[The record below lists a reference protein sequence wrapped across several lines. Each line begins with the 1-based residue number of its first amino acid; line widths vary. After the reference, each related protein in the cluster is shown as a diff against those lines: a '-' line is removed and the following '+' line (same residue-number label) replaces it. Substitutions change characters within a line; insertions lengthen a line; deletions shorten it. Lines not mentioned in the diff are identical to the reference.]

1 MNATFHRRAGAPVSL
16 ALALALAGA
25 LSACKGKDVALTP
38 TGGENEAGTGET
50 IGDGGLGG
58 ASANDGG
65 PVDAGPYVP
74 DAVPFDALPVS
85 EPEAPSAPLLA
96 EIRDFPGRFAMYAR
110 NLVTGGAVM
119 HGSDEWL
126 LAGPFM
132 RLWPVALYLEK
143 VARGEIDPETELV
156 FTEAFYRGGD
166 KDLTPELF
174 DKSFKLSRLATLA
187 LLSANASAEEMLV
200 SALGGSGPV
209 NDFIE
214 SFSLEGM
221 GKYLA
226 PCEADRA
233 HLRRLDPRF
242 DDVACTPLSIF
253 ARDDDARGL
262 VPAPFDTP
270 PVFTDEAVAA
280 AHTAAMD
287 AHENAATAKGI
298 GEVLA
303 RVHGRA
309 LPSAAGS
316 VLVRDLLDHA
326 LGSGG
331 GGNNLPDRV
340 WVGNVQGSV
349 FAGRIWAALIRGGEA
364 PVALV
369 LMSDRETNA
378 GAVGARFDR
387 AGLLAWEQLV
397 GPVDLR
403 PPAEAVPHPAWLG
416 GIFIHEPEESRHC
429 NLDFSGD
436 YEALLSCRH
445 ETQRV
450 QFRVD
455 ESTAGTVMVKDG
467 PDVEATWLWTEPDG
481 ARHRYQVKIGE
492 GGWWAWTRSFTAV
505 APGDWRLDV
514 WLNGEPH
521 LLGRFPVLE

>member
-1 MNATFHRRAGAPVSL
+1 MLGL
-16 ALALALAGA
+16 ALALTGGLA
-25 LSACKGKDVALTP
+25 ACKGKSVAMTP
-38 TGGENEAGTGET
+38 TGGESEAGMGET
-50 IGDGGLGG
+50 VDDGGRGG
-58 ASANDGG
+58 ARASDGG
-65 PVDAGPYVP
+65 PLDAAPYVP
-74 DAVPFDALPVS
+74 DAVPFDALVAS
-85 EPEAPSAPLLA
+85 APEAPSLPLLA

-110 NLVTGGAVM
+110 NLVTGGVVM
-119 HGSDEWL
+119 HGSEEWL

-143 VARGEIDPETELV
+143 VARGLIDPEMELV
-156 FTEAFYRGGD
+156 FTEDFYRGG
-166 KDLTPELF
+166 KDLTPEVF
-174 DKSFKLSRLATLA
+174 DKSFKLSRLAALA

-209 NDFIE
+209 NTFIE
-214 SFSLEGM
+214 SFMLEGM
-221 GKYLA
+221 GRYLA

-242 DDVACTPLSIF
+242 DDASCTAL
-253 ARDDDARGL
+253 AVYLRNDDARGL
-262 VPAPFDTP
+262 VPVPFDTP
-270 PVFTDEAVAA
+270 PVFPEDTIAA
-280 AHTAAMD
+280 AHVAAMD

-303 RVHGRA
+303 GIHGRT
-309 LPSAAGS
+309 LPSEAGS
-316 VLVRDLLDHA
+316 LLVRNLLDHA

-340 WVGNVQGSV
+340 WISNLQGSV

-369 LMSDRETNA
+369 LMSDRETSA
-378 GAVGARFDR
+378 GAVGPRFDR

-403 PPAEAVPHPAWLG
+403 PPADVAPHPAWLG
-416 GIFIHEPEESRHC
+416 GIFLHEPEESRHC
-429 NLDFSGD
+429 NEEFSGD
-436 YEALLSCRH
+436 FEALLACRH

-467 PDVEATWLWTEPDG
+467 PDVEGTWLWTEPEG
-481 ARHRYQVKIGE
+481 SRHRYQVKIGE
-492 GGWWAWTRSFTAV
+492 GGWWAWTRSYTAV
-505 APGDWRLDV
+505 SAGDWRLDV

-521 LLGRFPVLE
+521 LLGRFTVLE